1 METVF
6 QATVKSFLR
15 IFATGP
21 DRTLITDAGRID
33 EMYRRHRLRV
43 MIAITLGY
51 GLVYTCRLAL
61 SVVKKPLIDAG
72 IFTPVELGLIGS
84 ALFYTYAVGKL
95 VNGFL
100 ADHAN
105 IKVFFAT
112 GVIMSALINIGMGF
126 STLLWLSVA
135 LWALNGWFQGF
146 GAPAGVVA
154 MTNWFS
160 NRERGRFYGI
170 WSTAH
175 SIGEGLTFVVV
186 GGIVAIFGWRYGFW
200 APGVLCIFT
209 GIAMY
214 VMVQDRPRTLGLPA
228 VNDWRNDHWQGG
240 PAPQVAAAAPTADVG
255 AFDPP
260 KSVLSTQLSIL
271 RIRAIWVLALASASI
286 YVSRYAINSWGVL
299 YLQETHGFS
308 LVEAGTF
315 LMINTFAG
323 IVGCLAYGF
332 ISDKWFAAR
341 RPPANLLFAL
351 CEIAGLLLLFYGP
364 HTTTTLVLA
373 FILYGVG
380 LNGLVTALGGL
391 FAVDIAPKRVAGAAM
406 GLIGIF
412 SYIGAAIQEN
422 VSGHLIEKGMTIAAD
437 GTRTYDFSSAETFW
451 LGASIVSMLLAAT
464 LWRVK
469 LRD

>member
-1 METVF
+1 MN
-6 QATVKSFLR
+6 ALLR
-15 IFATGP
+15 AFATGA
-21 DRTLITDAGRID
+21 DREPLGDAARVD
-33 EMYRRHRLRV
+33 ALYRRHRLRV

-72 IFTPVELGLIGS
+72 IFSPTDLGLIGS

-105 IKVFFAT
+105 MKVFFAFA
-112 GVIMSALINIGMGF
+112 VLVSALLNIGMGF
-126 STLLWLSVA
+126 STMVAVSALLWG
-135 LWALNGWFQGF
+135 LNGWFQSF

-175 SIGEGLTFVVV
+175 SIGEGLTFVAV
-186 GGIVAIFGWRYGFW
+186 GGVVAAFGWRYGFW
-200 APGVLCIFT
+200 GPGVLCVLVA
-209 GIAMY
+209 IAMFWL
-214 VMVQDRPRTLGLPA
+214 VQDRPRTLGLPTVA
-228 VNDWRNDHWQGG
+228 DWRNDHWKK
-240 PAPQVAAAAPTADVG
+240 APPTSTADAGV
-255 AFDPP
+255 FR
-260 KSVLSTQLSIL
+260 TQLSIL
-271 RIRAIWVLALASASI
+271 GIPAVWVLALASASI

-299 YLQETHGFS
+299 YLQEVHGFS
-308 LVEAGTF
+308 LVEAGSF
-315 LMINTFAG
+315 LMANTFAG
-323 IVGCLAYGF
+323 ILGCLAFGF
-332 ISDKWFAAR
+332 ISDKWFNAR

-351 CEIAGLLLLFYGP
+351 AEIAGLALLFYGP
-364 HTTTTLVLA
+364 NTTASLISA
-373 FILYGVG
+373 FVLYGLG
-380 LNGLVTALGGL
+380 LNGLVTSLGGL

-412 SYIGAAIQEN
+412 SYVGAAIQEN
-422 VSGHLIEKGMTIAAD
+422 VSGHLIERGMTIAAD
-437 GTRTYDFSSAETFW
+437 GVRHYDFGPATWFW
-451 LGASIVSMLLAAT
+451 LGSSIVSMLLAAT
-464 LWRVK
+464 LWRVR